1 MNFKTIQK
9 IFLVAMCSSVLY
21 ACSDDDPIDEQK
33 NDPQKEV
40 VSISNADELFDF
52 AQRVKNGETKLDAEL
67 VADIDLTGRL
77 WTPIAADY
85 HKHYEGYFKG
95 NKHTITGLTIT
106 EEHIKKVFDLTD
118 EDINYSYPL
127 GLFSYVGDNG
137 TITGVILKN
146 VSIQTPNI
154 HDVGG
159 IAGINDGTI
168 TICAVSGKIVGN
180 REVGGIAAC
189 TYNAISG
196 CENYADIK
204 GNYEV
209 GGIAGLV
216 MKHIMSC
223 KNYGKIEAVD
233 NIAGGIVA
241 MCGTKAILFN
251 LENYGE
257 VTVNSGAGG
266 ITGLVAGKLYNSVN
280 YGTITGSHDIGGVVG
295 KLDRGYYT
303 SLEFSYDNPD
313 DAYMENCVNYG
324 VVQGGE
330 TTNAVIGGFYEID
343 PFDHKTRVTLTTK
356 NIFYDAN
363 VNPTL
368 TDERGTAI
376 DSNTLSTLNQWVDN
390 KPAEHKN
397 VAFKI
402 WEKDENGKFVI
413 KKK

>member
-1 MNFKTIQK
+1 MKFKTIQK

-21 ACSDDDPIDEQK
+21 ACSEDELTDDTKKE
-33 NDPQKEV
+33 PQSNV
-40 VSISNADELFDF
+40 LSISSADELFDF

-67 VADIDLTGRL
+67 VADIDLTGKL
-77 WTPIAADY
+77 WTPIATNFQ
-85 HKHYEGYFKG
+85 KSYEGYFKG

-106 EEHIKKVFDLTD
+106 EEHVKKVFDLTD

-127 GLFSYVGDNG
+127 GLFSYLGDDG
-137 TITGVILKN
+137 IITGVILKD

-154 HDVGG
+154 HSVAG
-159 IAGINDGTI
+159 IAGVNEGTI
-168 TICAVSGKIVGN
+168 TTCTVSGKLAGN
-180 REVGGIAAC
+180 REVAGIAAS

-204 GNYEV
+204 GSSQV
-209 GGIAGLV
+209 GGIAGTA

-223 KNYGKIEAVD
+223 KNYGKIEAD
-233 NIAGGIVA
+233 DEAGGIVGT
-241 MCGTKAILFN
+241 CGTKAILFN

-280 YGTITGSHDIGGVVG
+280 YGAITGSYDIGGVVG
-295 KLDRGYYT
+295 KLDRANITG
-303 SLEFSYDNPD
+303 LEFSYDNPD

-330 TTNAVIGGFYEID
+330 TTNAVIGGFYEKD